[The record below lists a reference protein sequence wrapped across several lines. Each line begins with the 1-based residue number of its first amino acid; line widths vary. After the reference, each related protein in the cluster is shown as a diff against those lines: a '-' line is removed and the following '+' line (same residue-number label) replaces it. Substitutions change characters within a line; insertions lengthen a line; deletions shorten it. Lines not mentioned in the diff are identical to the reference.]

1 MPLSK
6 QDLANI
12 AKELASAKAE
22 SDATKSGLQ
31 DIDAQVAEKRTQIDR
46 VYILYN
52 RSQNEIVTPYEVEH
66 RWLNGTTHTT
76 ITQSNI
82 NDAAIRASGNLYY
95 PIGWFNGNAKI
106 ADNSNGNPTS
116 ISSNSEYG
124 CVNDSLETKGLVAT
138 IGLLINGQSSSV
150 SDDTLNASYSPGSST
165 IEVTSGGQTNGQLL
179 YISGSGTSALVRI
192 TSVTGTELG
201 ISEIIAPAN
210 TISSG
215 GQVIQNIPG
224 FSNVVRQTM
233 ISSSYQRILNG
244 LTANINS
251 TAELWN
257 TALTNQLTQLSIN
270 LDQPAEITTAKVN
283 VQSALSAYA
292 TWNAFPASGLTGR
305 FTDTSIATLTSA
317 HSTRSGQITAR
328 SSQILNNLGSI
339 TQNANGDYSGTG
351 QYLQRF
357 KCLNFL
363 INSANGPLHQV
374 HVLEQAK
381 SAQTGKISTNADK
394 LQTYSNVVRYASISS
409 RPEAQNTVKLDNASQ
424 FSVLDNVLMT
434 GDNLPALE
442 VQIAAI
448 NGTLVTLNKNIPAE
462 FTKDSKSGI
471 IKSV

>member
-6 QDLANI
+6 QDLASI

-31 DIDAQVAEKRTQIDR
+31 DIDTQVSEKKAQGDR

-52 RSQNEIVTPYEVEH
+52 RAQNEAVTPYETEH
-66 RWLNGTTHTT
+66 RWLNGVTHTT
-76 ITQSNI
+76 ITQANI
-82 NDAAIRASGNLYY
+82 NDAAIRATGNLYY
-95 PIGWFNGNAKI
+95 PTGWFKGNAKI

-116 ISSNSEYG
+116 VSANSEYA
-124 CVNDSLETKGLVAT
+124 CVNNSLENSGLIAT
-138 IGLLINGQSSSV
+138 ISLLINGQSSFV
-150 SDDTLNASYSPGSST
+150 SSDTLNASYSPGNAT
-165 IEVTSGGQTNGQLL
+165 IDVTNGGQTNGQLL

-192 TSVTGTELG
+192 TSVAGTQLG
-201 ISEIIAPAN
+201 ISEIVAPAN

-224 FSNVVRQTM
+224 FSNAVRQSM
-233 ISSSYQRILNG
+233 VSPSYQRILNA
-244 LTANINS
+244 LTSNINS
-251 TAELWN
+251 TAALWN
-257 TALTNQLTQLSIN
+257 TALTNQLAQLSIN
-270 LDQPAEITTAKVN
+270 LDQPAQVSTAKLN
-283 VQSALSAYA
+283 VQAALSAYA

-305 FTDTSIATLTSA
+305 FTDSSIAILTSA
-317 HSTRSGQITAR
+317 YTARASQITAR
-328 SSQILNNLGSI
+328 LSQILTNLGSVS
-339 TQNANGDYSGTG
+339 QNANGDYSGTG

-363 INSANGPLHQV
+363 INSANGPLHQAY
-374 HVLEQAK
+374 VLGQTK

-394 LQTYSNVVRYASISS
+394 LQTYSNVVRYASVVS
-409 RPEAQNTVKLDNASQ
+409 RPEVQNTVKLDNTSQ
-424 FSVLDNVLMT
+424 FSALDSVLMT

-442 VQIAAI
+442 LQITAI
-448 NGTLVTLNKNIPAE
+448 TGTTVTFDKNIPAE